1 MIFFRYT
8 GTKTKCLNLG
18 SYNYLGFAESSG
30 PCAEAAIEAI
40 YKYGVSTGATRQQ
53 YGTNDLHV
61 ELEKLTAEF
70 LGVEDA
76 ITFGM
81 GFATNALNIPAL
93 LSPGCLVVSDE
104 LNHASL
110 ILGIRLSGATVK
122 VFHHNS
128 EYLILISS
136 FKGSFL
142 HHITP
147 SVWSRLNSFF

>member
-1 MIFFRYT
+1 M
-8 GTKTKCLNLG
+8 G

-53 YGTNDLHV
+53 YGTNDLHI

-70 LGVEDA
+70 LGVDDA

-122 VFHHNS
+122 VFRHNS
-128 EYLILISS
+128 KYSLLI
-136 FKGSFL
+136 
-142 HHITP
+142 ITTLY
-147 SVWSRLNSFF
+147 SCIIRSNDVRHFHNVDK

>member
-1 MIFFRYT
+1 M
-8 GTKTKCLNLG
+8 G

-30 PCAEAAIEAI
+30 PCAEAAIQAI

-53 YGTNDLHV
+53 YGTNDLHI

-122 VFHHNS
+122 VFRHNS
-128 EYLILISS
+128 EY
-136 FKGSFL
+136 
-142 HHITP
+142 
-147 SVWSRLNSFF
+147 